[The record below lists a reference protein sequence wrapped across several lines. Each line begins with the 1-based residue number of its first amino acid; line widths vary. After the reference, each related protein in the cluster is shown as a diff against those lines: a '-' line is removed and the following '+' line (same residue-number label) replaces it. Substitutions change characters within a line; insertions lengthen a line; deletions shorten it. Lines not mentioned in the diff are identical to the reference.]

1 LKFIWYVVA
10 LVACFA
16 ALVAY
21 HTIKPHPAEK
31 NIAITINQKHITN
44 DDFNA
49 RFASV
54 KTSPHNSDKQEF
66 INSLIVK
73 ELMIQDAEKEG
84 IDKDEAFRRSIQDY
98 YEQSLIKQVMDKKIK
113 SLKVAVTDAEIDHF
127 ASFQNSTLTLTVFNA
142 VDETAAKKGQFRS
155 QELRTVRVSDLAGD
169 MGDRLAALQ
178 TGGMTAPACS
188 EAGCDVYRLDSA
200 AAPPSEKLSAESRD
214 RLRGQL
220 LERKRQSAMDSWI
233 ADLRAK
239 SDIKI
244 SIK

>member
-1 LKFIWYVVA
+1 MKFIWYIIALAVTFVA
-10 LVACFA
+10 IIASL
-16 ALVAY
+16 
-21 HTIKPHPAEK
+21 TIETHPPEK
-31 NIAITINQKHITN
+31 NIAISINRKHITQEE
-44 DDFNA
+44 FAA
-49 RFASV
+49 RLAAV
-54 KTSPHNSDKQEF
+54 HALDRQDF

-73 ELMIQDAEKEG
+73 ELMIQDAQKEG
-84 IDKDEAFRRSIQDY
+84 IDKNEAFRRSIQDY
-98 YEQSLIKQVMDKKIK
+98 YEQSLIKQVMEKKIR
-113 SLKVAVTDAEIDHF
+113 SLRVAVTDAEVDHF
-127 ASFQNSTLTLTVFNA
+127 ASFLNSTLILTVFNA
-142 VDETAAKKGQFRS
+142 VDEAAAKKGQFRS

-178 TGGMTAPACS
+178 AGGMTAPACS
-188 EAGCDVYRLDSA
+188 DVGCDVYRLDSA

-214 RLRGQL
+214 RLRGRL